1 LLKRE
6 DNQAVKMKHHLFT
19 QTEGAHADS
28 GVPKLAL
35 SVEQACQA
43 CDLGKTP
50 LYQLLA
56 SGKLRS
62 KKIGRRR
69 LILFTDLRECLQSSF
84 E

>member
-1 LLKRE
+1 
-6 DNQAVKMKHHLFT
+6 MKNHTPT
-19 QTEGAHADS
+19 QPEGANADS

-43 CDLGKTP
+43 CDLGKTT

-56 SGKLRS
+56 SGQLKS

-69 LILFTDLRECLQSSF
+69 LILFSDLRECLQASPT